1 MSKDLLCT
9 CTELYMCTG
18 TFDNPWCEEE
28 EAQMIVAK
36 PKAEIL
42 ERRKKTPMILIP
54 KAKAETIQLT
64 EMQEF

>member
-1 MSKDLLCT
+1 MSPDLLCT

-18 TFDNPWCEEE
+18 TFGNPWCEEE
-28 EAQMIVAK
+28 EAQKIVAN

-42 ERRKKTPMILIP
+42 SKKNNPMISIP
-54 KAKAETIQLT
+54 KAKAETIQLA